1 MATTEHTDLA
11 VLARLDGRVALVT
24 GAAAGIGLA
33 VVRRF
38 VEAGAVVHGVD
49 RSGSAIT
56 AARAALGDLGTG
68 VRWHEGDVT
77 DAGRA
82 VEIVDATRGDGGLDV
97 LVNNAGVFPNR
108 LLLDCD
114 AAAWRALAAVNIEG
128 VLNFLNPAARAM
140 IDHGRGGAIV
150 NVASVA
156 GIKASTLFAH
166 YGATKAAVI
175 NISNASAAELGR
187 HGIRVNA
194 IAPGGIVT
202 PGFEV
207 AAAQAQA
214 NAAAG
219 VAPAPV
225 ATRPAQ
231 RLGTPDD
238 VALAAVYL
246 ASDMASYVTGATLV
260 VDGGALVG

>member
-1 MATTEHTDLA
+1 MTDQRSLA
-11 VLARLDGRVALVT
+11 ELGRLDGRVALVT

-38 VEAGAVVHGVD
+38 VEAGAVVHAVD
-49 RSGSAIT
+49 RAPAAIASA
-56 AARAALGDLGTG
+56 RDALDGAP
-68 VRWHEGDVT
+68 VRWFECDVT
-77 DAGRA
+77 DPAGA
-82 VEIVDATRGDGGLDV
+82 AQVVDATRADGGVDV

-114 AAAWRALAAVNIEG
+114 AAAWRELAAVNIEG
-128 VLNFLNPAARAM
+128 VLNFLNPVARLM
-140 IDHGRGGAIV
+140 IEHARGGSIV
-150 NVASVA
+150 NIASVA

-175 NISNASAAELGR
+175 NISNASAAELGKY
-187 HGIRVNA
+187 GIRSNA

-202 PGFEV
+202 PGFGV

-225 ATRPAQ
+225 AGRPIG

-246 ASDMASYVTGATLV
+246 ASDLASYVTGATLV
-260 VDGGALVG
+260 VDGGALAG

>member
-1 MATTEHTDLA
+1 MTADVHLVTLG
-11 VLARLDGRVALVT
+11 RLDGRVALVT
-24 GAAAGIGLA
+24 GAASGIGLQ

-38 VEAGAVVHGVD
+38 AEAGALVHAVD
-49 RSGSAIT
+49 HAPDAIE
-56 AARAALGDLGTG
+56 RAAGSLGSLAGA
-68 VRWHEGDVT
+68 VRWHEADVT
-77 DAGRA
+77 DPARAAG
-82 VEIVDATRGDGGLDV
+82 VVDGTRRDGGVDV

-128 VLNFLNPAARAM
+128 VLNFLNPTARLM
-140 IDHGRGGAIV
+140 IEHGRGGAIV
-150 NVASVA
+150 NIASVA

-175 NISNASAAELGR
+175 NISNASAAELGKHR
-187 HGIRVNA
+187 IRVNA

-207 AAAQAQA
+207 AAAQAHA
-214 NAAAG
+214 NAASGA
-219 VAPAPV
+219 APAPV
-225 ATRPAQ
+225 ATRPLP

-238 VALAAVYL
+238 VALAALYL
-246 ASDMASYVTGATLV
+246 AGEMASYVTGATLV